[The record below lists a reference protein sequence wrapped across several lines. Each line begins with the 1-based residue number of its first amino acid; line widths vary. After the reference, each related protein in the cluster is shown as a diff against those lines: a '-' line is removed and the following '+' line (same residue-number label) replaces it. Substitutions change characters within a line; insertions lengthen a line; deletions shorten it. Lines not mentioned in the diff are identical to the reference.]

1 MIVVLCF
8 SATFVIR
15 QVSVGMVSFTCL
27 QHLGFILGLLDG
39 VSLASARRTSFH
51 DTWKSKG
58 RSSSSSKLEFFS
70 RVVVVVVKGLKNI
83 IIQVDSQVVKGDNVG
98 CASLRSGSL

>member
-58 RSSSSSKLEFFS
+58 SSSSSSSSSKLEFFS
-70 RVVVVVVKGLKNI
+70 RVADFLLFADFDRLKTRI
-83 IIQVDSQVVKGDNVG
+83 D
-98 CASLRSGSL
+98 RY

>member
-58 RSSSSSKLEFFS
+58 TSSSSKLEFFS
-70 RVVVVVVKGLKNI
+70 RVADFLLFADFDCLKTLI
-83 IIQVDSQVVKGDNVG
+83 D
-98 CASLRSGSL
+98 RY